1 MSPRSG
7 EEPRGVPREGTA
19 SPRLFYGWYV
29 VAGVFIV
36 MTICAGLGFYNLSVY
51 LKAFISTEGFSV
63 AATSGATACF
73 FVASGLTG
81 IGVAWFIERYDPRW
95 IISAGAVACA
105 IAIMFAGYVHNIW
118 QLYAFYVFFGCGY
131 SASALIPGTTLVAR
145 WFARRRSVAL
155 SIAST
160 GLSLGGILLT
170 PVSVHLIEAKG
181 IDGAGPWLASIFLI
195 GIVPVTW
202 ALIRPSPQSIGVGPD
217 GDEIRRDETGAEL
230 PPDGVDFDTA
240 VKSRFFMLFTA
251 GYIFVMMAQVGAI
264 AHQFRLVSMRTGSD
278 DTAAFA
284 IAVMAGA
291 SIVGR
296 LIGGWILAWIS
307 SRLFVLG
314 LIVTQALALS
324 LYASLHGQTAL
335 VANAALFGLTVGN
348 LLMMAPLLIAEAFGL
363 KAYGRLYS
371 VNQFFM
377 TAGVASGPALIG
389 ILEEATGGYG
399 ASFLLV
405 AVGSLFAF
413 ALVAAAGPVRQ
424 LMDQHMGGSSGD

>member
-1 MSPRSG
+1 MSPPSAG
-7 EEPRGVPREGTA
+7 EPRDA
-19 SPRLFYGWYV
+19 SRAAASRLRPFYGWYV

-36 MTICAGLGFYNLSVY
+36 MTVCAGLGFYNLSVY
-51 LKAFISTEGFSV
+51 LKAFISAEGFSV

-95 IISAGAVACA
+95 MISAGAVVSAV
-105 IAIMFAGYVHNIW
+105 AIMSAGYVHNIW
-118 QLYAFYVFFGCGY
+118 QLYAFYVLFGCGY
-131 SASALIPGTTLVAR
+131 SATALIPGTTLVAR

-160 GLSLGGILLT
+160 GLSLGGIILT
-170 PVSVHLIEAKG
+170 PVSVRLIDAYG
-181 IDGAGPWLASIFLI
+181 IGGAGPWFAAIFLI
-195 GIVPVTW
+195 GVVPVTW
-202 ALIRPSPQSIGVGPD
+202 LLIRPSPQSIGVGPD
-217 GDEIRRDETGAEL
+217 GDEIRRDETGVEL
-230 PPDGVDFDTA
+230 PPDGIDFDTA
-240 VKSRFFMLFTA
+240 VKSRFFTLFTA

-278 DTAAFA
+278 DAAALA

-291 SIVGR
+291 SIFGR
-296 LIGGWILAWIS
+296 LIGGWVLAWIS

-314 LIVTQALALS
+314 LICTQAVALS
-324 LYASLHGQTAL
+324 FYAVLHGQTML

-377 TAGVASGPALIG
+377 TLGVASGPALIG

-405 AVGSLFAF
+405 AGGSLLAF
-413 ALVAAAGPVRQ
+413 GLIAAAGPVHR
-424 LMDQHMGGSSGD
+424 LTEQHAGDAAHD

>member
-1 MSPRSG
+1 MPPSSIDESRDASRAAPSPRR
-7 EEPRGVPREGTA
+7 P
-19 SPRLFYGWYV
+19 FYGWYV

-51 LKAFISTEGFSV
+51 LKAFITSEGFSV

-73 FVASGLTG
+73 FVASGITG

-95 IISAGAVACA
+95 IITVGAVLSA
-105 IAIMFAGYVHNIW
+105 IAIMFAGYVHNLW
-118 QLYAFYVFFGCGY
+118 QLYAFYIFFGCGY
-131 SASALIPGTTLVAR
+131 AATALIPGTTLVAR
-145 WFARRRSVAL
+145 WFVRRRSIAL

-160 GLSLGGILLT
+160 GLSLGGIILT
-170 PVSVHLIEAKG
+170 PVSVHLIDVNG
-181 IDGAGPWLASIFLI
+181 IVGAGPWLAAIFIL

-217 GDEIRRDETGAEL
+217 GDEIRRDDTGAEL
-230 PPDGVDFDTA
+230 PPDGVDFDAA
-240 VKSRFFMLFTA
+240 VRSRFFMLFTG
-251 GYIFVMMAQVGAI
+251 GYIFLMMAQVGAI

-278 DTAAFA
+278 DTAALA

-296 LIGGWILAWIS
+296 LIGGWALAWIS
-307 SRLFVLG
+307 SRLFILA
-314 LIVTQALALS
+314 LIITQAIALT

-335 VANAALFGLTVGN
+335 IANAALFGLTVGN

-377 TAGVASGPALIG
+377 TLGVASGPALIG
-389 ILEEATGGYG
+389 LLEETTGGYG

-405 AVGSLFAF
+405 AAGSLLGFG
-413 ALVAAAGPVRQ
+413 LVLGAGPVNQ
-424 LMDQHMGGSSGD
+424 LMPQYAGETASE